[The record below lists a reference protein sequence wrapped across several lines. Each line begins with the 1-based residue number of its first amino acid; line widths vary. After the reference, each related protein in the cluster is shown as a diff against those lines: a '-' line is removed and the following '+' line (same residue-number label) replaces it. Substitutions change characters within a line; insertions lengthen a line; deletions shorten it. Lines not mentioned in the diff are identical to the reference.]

1 MFWIY
6 THTCTHIL
14 LRKTKMI
21 PVNSYLLFF
30 FFSTEFTD
38 WSVVWVPILKTSATE
53 NLLPMY
59 IIKDIILQHSHF
71 YSLASFLYIKA
82 LVLPLS
88 LIALLLFKF
97 SSSYSGNNTDGHSA
111 ATIIKP
117 GPIKG
122 DEFWIAP
129 INDDMWVSNAFLW
142 LEVLHQMNSTEN
154 YLHPYSGLLSEKSEK
169 LSPGHSCNRK
179 EMTDSTRKQLYHFQ
193 MWGLVNSTWKLN
205 MLGKP
210 IQGTTP
216 TLDL

>member
-1 MFWIY
+1 M
-6 THTCTHIL
+6 
-14 LRKTKMI
+14 
-21 PVNSYLLFF
+21 
-30 FFSTEFTD
+30 
-38 WSVVWVPILKTSATE
+38 PILKTSATE

-129 INDDMWVSNAFLW
+129 INDDMWVSNAFL
-142 LEVLHQMNSTEN
+142 
-154 YLHPYSGLLSEKSEK
+154 
-169 LSPGHSCNRK
+169 
-179 EMTDSTRKQLYHFQ
+179 
-193 MWGLVNSTWKLN
+193 
-205 MLGKP
+205 
-210 IQGTTP
+210 
-216 TLDL
+216 